1 MAAKASSPCV
11 PGFDPITQAESGF
24 MSLNGFP
31 DGEPVRTG
39 PPIVDMAT
47 GMSACNAI
55 LLALIARDR
64 LGRGQQVEVA
74 LIDTAVSMT
83 GFYGMAYLISGA
95 NPGRFGNSPNGSPTV
110 GVYQASDGPLYMA
123 CANDRLYRRLV
134 TDVLERPDLV
144 TDPEFAHRKN
154 RTANKE
160 KLRAIIAGIFA
171 SDSLE
176 HWMAKMKKAN
186 IPVGYLRTVE
196 EGFNAPE
203 VRGPPSSQPDP
214 ASDRGHRPEYRN
226 AAAYESDANHRSR
239 GGAAARRTYQGSA
252 PKDPRLR

>member
-1 MAAKASSPCV
+1 
-11 PGFDPITQAESGF
+11 
-24 MSLNGFP
+24 
-31 DGEPVRTG
+31 
-39 PPIVDMAT
+39 
-47 GMSACNAI
+47 
-55 LLALIARDR
+55 
-64 LGRGQQVEVA
+64 
-74 LIDTAVSMT
+74 
-83 GFYGMAYLISGA
+83 
-95 NPGRFGNSPNGSPTV
+95 
-110 GVYQASDGPLYMA
+110 MA

-203 VRGPPSSQPDP
+203 VRDRHRLSRIPHPTAGTVPNIETPLHMSLTPTIDP
-214 ASDRGHRPEYRN
+214 V
-226 AAAYESDANHRSR
+226 AAPLLGEHTREVLQKTLGYDERRLAALAEA
-239 GGAAARRTYQGSA
+239 GAFGKAGNTA
-252 PKDPRLR
+252 